1 MFLQVT
7 GSVTTRASAQVAG
20 CFAVQMRKLDFL
32 NSVLRIKHAL
42 GSVRENIVLLY
53 SPLCVV
59 VCYIL
64 TNECTQRL
72 QSATSNNSC
81 NIS

>member
-1 MFLQVT
+1 MFLQVM
-7 GSVTTRASAQVAG
+7 GIVTLRASARIAG
-20 CFAVQMRKLDFL
+20 CFVMQIRELEFL

-64 TNECTQRL
+64 TKKYTQ
-72 QSATSNNSC
+72 
-81 NIS
+81 

>member
-1 MFLQVT
+1 MFLQVMGIMT
-7 GSVTTRASAQVAG
+7 LRASAQVAG
-20 CFAVQMRKLDFL
+20 CFAVQMRELDFL

-64 TNECTQRL
+64 TKKYTQ
-72 QSATSNNSC
+72 
-81 NIS
+81 